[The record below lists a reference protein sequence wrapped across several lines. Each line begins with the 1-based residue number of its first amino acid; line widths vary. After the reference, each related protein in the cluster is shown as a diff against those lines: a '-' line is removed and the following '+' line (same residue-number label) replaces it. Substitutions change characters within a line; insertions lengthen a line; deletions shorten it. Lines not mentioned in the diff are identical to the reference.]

1 MVSHGNNGREPSQR
15 MSLDPVPILGFLAG
29 ALTTLS
35 LVPQVIHVFRRR
47 SAHDISLP
55 FTVLF
60 LVGVI
65 VWLAYGILDRLMPV
79 ILWNGVATLLAALLL
94 WAKLEHGRS

>member
-1 MVSHGNNGREPSQR
+1 
-15 MSLDPVPILGFLAG
+15 MSIDLVPVLGFLAG

-35 LVPQVIHVFRRR
+35 LVPQVVHVFRRR
-47 SAHDISLP
+47 SAHDISLL
-55 FTVLF
+55 FTLLF

-94 WAKLEHGRS
+94 WAKLKHGRS